1 MTNPDVMTAAET
13 EKEEKERRLTL
24 ERGHTTF
31 LIGIHYKEDAK
42 HDLTSKIKGLMD
54 RDLEQD
60 SG

>member
-1 MTNPDVMTAAET
+1 MTNTDVMPVAET
-13 EKEEKERRLTL
+13 EKERRLTL
-24 ERGHTTF
+24 ERGHTTY

-42 HDLTSKIKGLMD
+42 RDLTSKIKGLMD

>member
-1 MTNPDVMTAAET
+1 MTNTDIMTVAEI

-31 LIGIHYKEDAK
+31 LISIQYKGDAK
-42 HDLTSKIKGLMD
+42 CDLTSKIKGLMR